1 MVAALLR
8 RELRARLAG
17 DEIAERRLLPL
28 ELARLIIGVNPVGD
42 FMSVCSLGNR

>member
-8 RELRARLAG
+8 GKLRARLAR

-28 ELARLIIGVNPVGD
+28 ELARLIIGVHPVRD
-42 FMSVCSLGNR
+42 FILVSSLRDD